1 MAIKITRRQK
11 HPMISP
17 PSPAEWEHHRPTDT
31 QPGNHDIVDALR
43 RLHMS
48 WKRETGWPAGI
59 TKKPAAS
66 SIPADSRILD
76 AHGLLSVHTLVQLII
91 RSRTA

>member
-11 HPMISP
+11 HPMISLL
-17 PSPAEWEHHRPTDT
+17 SPAEWEHHRPTDT

-48 WKRETGWPAGI
+48 WKSETGWPAGI
-59 TKKPAAS
+59 TKTQ
-66 SIPADSRILD
+66 
-76 AHGLLSVHTLVQLII
+76 LLPRFQLIAG
-91 RSRTA
+91 SSLLMGYFLSTL